1 MEFWG
6 MHMDQ
11 LIITTITAQYFSENY
26 NEGTTVGNIC
36 VPCELRKTDLL
47 IIMATTP
54 SLKNFGYSFID
65 DFYLEI
71 RPDYKQAL
79 DSLTSTYI
87 TVIKSDE
94 NWLNMVKQK
103 AIKNNLG
110 VDSMIFIDARYMAK
124 LKLEEQLK
132 SKDIQ

>member
-1 MEFWG
+1 M
-6 MHMDQ
+6 
-11 LIITTITAQYFSENY
+11 
-26 NEGTTVGNIC
+26 
-36 VPCELRKTDLL
+36 PCELRKTDLL